1 MVRVVQISFYTDPRA
16 RAPEALLSVWPTV
29 VNCAECAMLGGAE
42 VAVIQ
47 SAAGTAHL
55 EHNGVNYHFLPCGEP
70 QRDPGQRAHLATLL
84 TRLAP
89 DVLHVQGLGFPA
101 AVKVLAALLPGV
113 PIVLQDHADPLPP
126 LWRRAALRQATRRV
140 AAVAFCARELARP
153 FVQARLLGPHVR
165 IYEVPE
171 SSSRFVPR
179 DRLAAR
185 QVLGRTGSPLVL
197 WVGRLD
203 DNKDPLT
210 VLEGVAAAVSTLPG
224 LELLCV
230 YSSAPL
236 LSAVQRHIASDARLR
251 HRVRLL
257 GAVTHQQVQELMQ
270 AADIF
275 VLGSHREGSGYALI
289 EAMACGVSPAVTDI
303 PSFRALTGDG
313 HIGRLWPCAEPAALT
328 AALFDLAT
336 RDAAAERQRVCAH
349 FQTQLSFSAVGRKLA
364 TMYADLKADASSTG
378 LRPRATPA

>member
-1 MVRVVQISFYTDPRA
+1 MARHSVRMVRIAQISFYTDPKA

-29 VNCAECAMLGGAE
+29 VDCAECATLGGAE

-70 QRDPGQRAHLATLL
+70 QRDPGQRAHLAALL

-101 AVKVLAALLPGV
+101 AVSTVAALLPRV
-113 PIVLQDHADPLPP
+113 PIVLQDHADRPPP
-126 LWRRAALRQATRRV
+126 LWRRAALRQATRRI
-140 AAVAFCARELARP
+140 AGVAFCARELARP
-153 FVQARLLGPHVR
+153 FLQARLLGPYVR
-165 IYEVPE
+165 IYEIPE

-185 QVLGRTGSPLVL
+185 QRLGRSGRPLLL

-210 VLEGVAAAVSTLPG
+210 VLEGIAAAVSALPG

-230 YSSAPL
+230 YSGAPL
-236 LSAVQRHIASDARLR
+236 LSAVQRRIAADVRLR
-251 HRVRLL
+251 HRVHLL
-257 GAVTHQQVQELMQ
+257 GA
-270 AADIF
+270 
-275 VLGSHREGSGYALI
+275 
-289 EAMACGVSPAVTDI
+289 
-303 PSFRALTGDG
+303 
-313 HIGRLWPCAEPAALT
+313 
-328 AALFDLAT
+328 
-336 RDAAAERQRVCAH
+336 
-349 FQTQLSFSAVGRKLA
+349 
-364 TMYADLKADASSTG
+364 
-378 LRPRATPA
+378 